1 MLLCT
6 GLRKQSCI
14 FSADICHSH
23 RDKIS
28 GNYLSEEKFFLE
40 LGAVLPNVKD
50 WYGGRM
56 ERAKKQIYLQL
67 DQKTEIIFIAICYLL
82 FLYQI

>member
-6 GLRKQSCI
+6 GLRKQSSI

-28 GNYLSEEKFFLE
+28 GNYLSEKKFFLE
-40 LGAVLPNVKD
+40 LGAVLPNVKN
-50 WYGGRM
+50 WYGGHM
-56 ERAKKQIYLQL
+56 ERAKKQIP
-67 DQKTEIIFIAICYLL
+67 TTRPEN
-82 FLYQI
+82 